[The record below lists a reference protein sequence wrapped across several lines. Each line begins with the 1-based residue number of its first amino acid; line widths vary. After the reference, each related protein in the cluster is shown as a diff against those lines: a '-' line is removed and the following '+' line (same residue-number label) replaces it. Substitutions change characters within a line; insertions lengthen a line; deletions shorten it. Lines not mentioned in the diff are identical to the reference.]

1 MTAMGKHIMYILPV
15 LAILSAGGGIP
26 AAAAGPKAAG
36 AGFAFTGIS
45 INWQQNAS
53 RSTFHN
59 ISLEM
64 DLYQVLSGESR
75 TPGVRFSYV
84 KDFIF
89 ASSEHENFTLN
100 WYAGPG
106 FTAGYVMDR
115 GSSGYGVM
123 AGICADIGVEFNF
136 EMPVCISLGL
146 MPSIA
151 AHAIKEDG
159 YPALDIY
166 TNGLIQMLSPKLG
179 IKYRF

>member
-1 MTAMGKHIMYILPV
+1 MGKHIMYILPV
-15 LAILSAGGGIP
+15 LALLSVGGGVP
-26 AAAAGPKAAG
+26 AAAAGPKSAG

-64 DLYQVLSGESR
+64 DLYRVLSGESR

-115 GSSGYGVM
+115 GSEGYGLM
-123 AGICADIGVEFNF
+123 AGLCADIGAEFNF
-136 EMPVCISLGL
+136 DIPVCISIGL
-146 MPSIA
+146 TPSIA
-151 AHAIKEDG
+151 AHVAREEGNTAMDM
-159 YPALDIY
+159 Y
-166 TNGLIQMLSPKLG
+166 TNGLLHIISPKLG
-179 IKYRF
+179 IRYRF